1 MGSTDSKAE
10 QGPLDGPDGA
20 TGILSYCTDC
30 KLIKSNAQD
39 GKKVDEYQK
48 WANSVKLSRSGPST
62 NLSDAAKAPS
72 KSEIASK
79 FSKELFRKEPPKA
92 SKPNSSHGGDSAVT
106 SPSVTPLRR
115 TRRSMV
121 GNIPKGWS
129 NDLLDQLQV
138 AVEDAA
144 REAKVKAPGFRD
156 MQQLLAARALGK
168 RAGPSSAYGVRQ
180 DDRLQSQIELL
191 LFFNTISAAQSF
203 IFLNNL
209 LTLSLHISLHNLCS
223 FWEKV
228 SRRMAPISSD
238 ECLIR

>member
-1 MGSTDSKAE
+1 
-10 QGPLDGPDGA
+10 
-20 TGILSYCTDC
+20 
-30 KLIKSNAQD
+30 
-39 GKKVDEYQK
+39 
-48 WANSVKLSRSGPST
+48 
-62 NLSDAAKAPS
+62 
-72 KSEIASK
+72 
-79 FSKELFRKEPPKA
+79 
-92 SKPNSSHGGDSAVT
+92 
-106 SPSVTPLRR
+106 
-115 TRRSMV
+115 MV

-203 IFLNNL
+203 VFLNNL